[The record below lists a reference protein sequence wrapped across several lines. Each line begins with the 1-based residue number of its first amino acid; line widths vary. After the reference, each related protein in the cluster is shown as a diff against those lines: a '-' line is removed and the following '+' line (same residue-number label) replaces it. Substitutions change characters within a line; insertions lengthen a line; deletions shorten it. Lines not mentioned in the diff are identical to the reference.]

1 MNRWQSLPPNPQA
14 NNLIDPNKTKNHIIE
29 ITRIK
34 LHSFDSKLCLVKQR
48 IKFNK
53 ARLIN

>member
-14 NNLIDPNKTKNHIIE
+14 NLIDPNKTKNHIIE

-34 LHSFDSKLCLVKQR
+34 LHSFDSKLCLAKQR